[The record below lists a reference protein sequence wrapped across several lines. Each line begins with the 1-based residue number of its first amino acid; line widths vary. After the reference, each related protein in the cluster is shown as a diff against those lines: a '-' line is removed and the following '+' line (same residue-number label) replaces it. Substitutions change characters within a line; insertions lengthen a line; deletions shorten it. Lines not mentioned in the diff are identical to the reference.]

1 MLPSICIF
9 LYFGSHSDGVL
20 APLEKSFEGVLP
32 VHAEI
37 EAPASHESG
46 HQDVSIFLCLPHRI
60 VADIVF
66 SSGKQRKVPGMHP
79 SETQTEF
86 FLLK

>member
-9 LYFGSHSDGVL
+9 LYFGSHPDGVL

-37 EAPASHESG
+37 EVPVSHGSG
-46 HQDVSIFLCLPHRI
+46 HQYVSLSLCLPRQT

-66 SSGKQRKVPGMHP
+66 SSGKKIKVPGMNP
-79 SETQTEF
+79 SETQAEF